1 MTGYIQPRKQSNIGF
16 DNLEITGAATQGAL
30 GPGTF
35 TDGTVINDG
44 KNIAVITYDLQI
56 RPDVAPLDVIPNTGT
71 IKNYASTEGGP
82 NFANNLTDD
91 TDVTIQG
98 PEITKTLEKTSI
110 VDSFNSITQAVIGEV
125 ATFKLDVGIPRGTT
139 PGAVVVDTFPA
150 GLAFKSIVPKTSCD

>member
-1 MTGYIQPRKQSNIGF
+1 MGNDWPVNNWFK
-16 DNLEITGAATQGAL
+16 GAL

-98 PEITKTLEKTSI
+98 PEITKTLEK
-110 VDSFNSITQAVIGEV
+110 DFN
-125 ATFKLDVGIPRGTT
+125 
-139 PGAVVVDTFPA
+139 
-150 GLAFKSIVPKTSCD
+150 C